1 MGKVR
6 KEREGE
12 RIKLKKVKEEG
23 KRRWEKKEKG
33 NG

>member
-23 KRRWEKKEKG
+23 KRR
-33 NG
+33 